1 MNYRTAIVL
10 AQKDV
15 DEAGTEIIPIRI
27 KDIISRITITF
38 QATKSKHS
46 MDDNGYANITKI
58 ELIDGSD
65 VLHSMSGGENQALCI
80 YDRKCGSMNNGEHQ
94 DGSKEYDVFGIDFG
108 RYLYD
113 PELAFDPA
121 KFNNPQLKITYDEN
135 VSDTGC
141 EENGLTVWAD
151 CFDEKVVSPIGFLM
165 SKEHWSGVKP
175 TTGYEYIALPT
186 DFPIRKMLVR
196 AYKAAYSPTQLL
208 GGVRIDEDNEKRIP
222 FDWDNMHIYQRH
234 MARVWTPVTEKIIT
248 WTFDTGNQIYVL
260 PTCYFEALALTPYYS
275 TTAYI
280 SGAHAAGGAILI
292 RATGAGRQVGGI
304 VSGFLPC
311 HCIEFPFGLQDDLDD
326 WYDVTRLGSCRLRL
340 RAGETDMDSAGVVLQ
355 QLRRY

>member
-1 MNYRTAIVL
+1 MNYRTAELL

-15 DEAGTEIIPIRI
+15 GEAGTEIIPIYV
-27 KDIISRITITF
+27 KDIISRITIAF
-38 QATKSKHS
+38 GAVKSKHS

-58 ELIDGSD
+58 ELVDGSD
-65 VLHSMSGGENQALCI
+65 VLHSMTGGQNQALCI
-80 YDRKCGSMNNGEHQ
+80 YDRKCGSMNNGQHMA
-94 DGSKEYDVFGIDFG
+94 DAYEYDVFGIDFG

-113 PELAFDPA
+113 PELAFDPT
-121 KFNNPQLKITYDEN
+121 KFTNPQLKITYDEN

-141 EENGLTVWAD
+141 EENILTAWAD
-151 CFDEKVVSPIGFLM
+151 CFDEKVVSPVGFLM

-175 TTGYEYIALPT
+175 TTGFEYISLPT
-186 DFPIRKMLVR
+186 DFPIRKLLVR
-196 AYKAAYSPTQLL
+196 AYKAAYAPYQLI
-208 GGVRIDEDNEKRIP
+208 GQARIDEDNEKRIP
-222 FDWDNMHIYQRH
+222 FDWTNLDIYCRI
-234 MARVWTPVTEKIIT
+234 MARQWTPVTERIAT

-260 PTCYFEALALTPYYS
+260 PTSYFEALSFTPYS
-275 TTAYI
+275 TTVAYI

-292 RATGAGRQVGGI
+292 RATGAGEQVSGI

-311 HCIEFPFGLQDDLDD
+311 HCIEFPFGNPMDMDD

-340 RAGETDMDSAGVVLQ
+340 RAGVTDLTSAGVVLQ